1 MPGKINRRP
10 RVVLDSNVL
19 ISAVVFGGKPRE
31 ILEHALR
38 GELTLIVSPAVL
50 DEVEAV
56 LGGEKFRFSGAAARA
71 VVQEIE
77 SLAEIVDPVTAISV
91 VPDDPDVSAGQAL
104 QDLPA
109 AVRPSGQDP
118 IPGLVQIRTLVHPE
132 ELRPSRERLA
142 HGVEARLR
150 AGAALIAL
158 GVTAIAARSIALM
171 TESIG
176 RPSCVPL
183 VK

>member
-91 VPDDPDVSAGQAL
+91 VPDDPDDNRVIACALDGRADFLVSGDRHL
-104 QDLPA
+104 LGIGEYSSVPIVNPA
-109 AVRPSGQDP
+109 DFLA
-118 IPGLVQIRTLVHPE
+118 ILKKY
-132 ELRPSRERLA
+132 SRA
-142 HGVEARLR
+142 
-150 AGAALIAL
+150 
-158 GVTAIAARSIALM
+158 
-171 TESIG
+171 
-176 RPSCVPL
+176 
-183 VK
+183 